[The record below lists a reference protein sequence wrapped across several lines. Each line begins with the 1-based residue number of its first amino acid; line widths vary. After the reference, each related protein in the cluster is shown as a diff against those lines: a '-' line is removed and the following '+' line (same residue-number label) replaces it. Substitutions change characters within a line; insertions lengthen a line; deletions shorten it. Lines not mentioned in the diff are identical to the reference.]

1 MHKIQN
7 TENKLHT
14 KKSSNNILRVDQK
27 KWPGF
32 KTEKQKKK
40 WNDIKKKNV
49 IWMHASFYTTNPAFS
64 SFAKKG
70 GGVGHVP
77 LATGSWICLIGKD
90 S

>member
-7 TENKLHT
+7 TENKLQT

-40 WNDIKKKNV
+40 
-49 IWMHASFYTTNPAFS
+49 
-64 SFAKKG
+64 
-70 GGVGHVP
+70 
-77 LATGSWICLIGKD
+77 
-90 S
+90 

>member
-7 TENKLHT
+7 TENKLQT

-70 GGVGHVP
+70 GGHVP
-77 LATGSWICLIGKD
+77 LAIVSYVSDKKR
-90 S
+90 